1 MYSTKYMTNTIEKI
15 VNELLV
21 YLKRSL
27 ENLAIESTGS
37 LEISTRLEMISF
49 LESQFDIRLENLL
62 AVKNISIHHLESGI
76 KANIIQQKQKIVN
89 DILDNILD
97 N

>member
-1 MYSTKYMTNTIEKI
+1 MTKTIENI
-15 VNELLV
+15 INELLV
-21 YLKRSL
+21 YLERSL
-27 ENLAIESTGS
+27 GKLAIESTGS
-37 LEISTRLEMISF
+37 LEISNRAQMRIF

-76 KANIIQQKQKIVN
+76 KANIIQQKQKMI
-89 DILDNILD
+89 DRLLDSTIENET